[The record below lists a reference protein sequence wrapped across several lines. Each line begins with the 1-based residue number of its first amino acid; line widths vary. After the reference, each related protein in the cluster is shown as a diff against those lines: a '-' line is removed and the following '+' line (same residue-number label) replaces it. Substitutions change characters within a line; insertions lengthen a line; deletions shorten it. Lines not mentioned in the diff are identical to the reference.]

1 MFMLDCLRPVE
12 RQWRDLLLLVWKIIR
27 HYMIFWQIYTINFPF
42 SVILKFCYNV

>member
-27 HYMIFWQIYTINFPF
+27 HYDILADIYHQLSIFSY
-42 SVILKFCYNV
+42 SEILL